1 MSPLRS
7 GLGPLEPKWR
17 EIFCFADLICVPQ
30 DGLEFR
36 HTLCAQHFQIGLLSV
51 ASEMHHMES
60 HPRAAPCCGRLP
72 GFKPPGL
79 RL

>member
-17 EIFCFADLICVPQ
+17 EIFCFTDLIHVPE
-30 DGLEFR
+30 DGLEIG

-51 ASEMHHMES
+51 ASDARWS
-60 HPRAAPCCGRLP
+60 LA
-72 GFKPPGL
+72 PGL
-79 RL
+79 LPVVADFLVLSLQA